1 MESSFTLL
9 RAVRAAG
16 KLGSSY
22 RLVGLQPTDDNHG
35 FETICGRVLSAG
47 YPISASRQLHFS
59 WASIPE
65 AQRVAEEVKMEI
77 NDDVLLKCAIEATN
91 KARQV
96 AGARQAHYWQF
107 MGYVG
112 AALVTDQGNVY
123 TGIN

>member
-1 MESSFTLL
+1 MESTLL
-9 RAVRAAG
+9 FPRVTRAAET
-16 KLGSSY
+16 LGSSFH
-22 RLVGLQPTDDNHG
+22 LVGLQPTDDNHG

-77 NDDVLLKCAIEATN
+77 NDDILLKCAIEVTK

-96 AGARQAHYWQF
+96 AGARQAHYNEMPEPSGGF
-107 MGYVG
+107 
-112 AALVTDQGNVY
+112 
-123 TGIN
+123 